1 MIEQPLSIKKQKPK
15 YHSMDY
21 DFLRDLGIRCVQ
33 QLSGSIWTDYND
45 HDPGVTI
52 LEQLCFAITDL
63 GFRTDFTMQ
72 DLLNAK
78 TVKGKNQPSNTFF
91 DASEI
96 LPTNPLTIDDYRI
109 LIIDR
114 VPYVKNAWFEPIRDN
129 YLGIQG
135 LYKVLLQIDESA
147 QTPELIAQIKN
158 EVLEVFSA
166 HRNLGEDIDNI
177 EVLSVDKIVV
187 YADIEISSE
196 AVAEEILANIQFKVN
211 EYLNPSIKFHTV
223 EELVE
228 EGMTIDEIFD
238 GPVPKNGFIKKS
250 DLLPMR
256 QEIYASKIIE
266 IITSIEGVRRI
277 SFFSVE
283 KNDLAIEGDDIII
296 DKGFYPVL
304 DMDTLDPRFN
314 SSNYPIQ
321 FYRGALNYDLDLQT
335 ANQLLYSQ
343 FARYKKGYEQKK
355 LYNPRAYPSVLKR
368 EDIMQYYSIQHTF
381 PLTYGLNPMGLPD
394 NPNPPRERIA
404 AIRQLRAYLLPFEQ
418 IMANYL
424 AQLGNIKKLFSI
436 DMEIDRTYYSQAPT
450 DIPNYWEIFKTSSAT
465 FTDLTVTN
473 TDSTTFEEYQKRV
486 ADEFAQKIEEVCRR
500 FDPFIDRRNRFLDHL
515 LARFSEQYSTDFL
528 LKVSS
533 SYMPLYEAD
542 KTEKELINAKI
553 RYLRNY
559 VDISRNRGQ
568 AFNYFEYDESQWNVS
583 GLEKRVSLL
592 LNILQD
598 NKESL
603 LRIFDKGI
611 PQANLPAFA
620 EVIQFIDIDAH
631 PEGIIK
637 EGTLEF
643 EILNDEYANEEEKQ
657 VRSRAESLERLGI
670 VEDELKEEPVEFD
683 FLQDHELPQDTY
695 SGDDN
700 FTAPLA
706 KDAALLFEQYFYFR
720 ASSRSELLI
729 EILGRGVLATNYF
742 ILPDMYDNNIY
753 HIYYRGNKAIGPYK
767 IRTAS
772 SYAQADQLLKM
783 LINYLHAINKYTEG
797 FHVVEHVLLRP
808 QAKDQHYFEL
818 LNDRDEVILMSYT
831 LGEQNEQRYL
841 SEDVPV
847 MGGLK
852 ENYEIIPYYGEE
864 EPQRVLK
871 KSAQRDM
878 PKAEDETWE
887 EDKLYDDDTQAF
899 LDKLNSL
906 TQEETP
912 QEVEAIPQ
920 EAAKQILEYHV
931 VLKDTYGRYIAR
943 AARGFETQ
951 QEAKEYILDVVD
963 YITSFT
969 KGNIS
974 IFDRINY
981 KVEHRIQATVEPD
994 FYSQEIS
1001 IVMPNWTTRFQ
1012 NADFRYL
1019 LKNTMAVNCP
1029 VHLHVH
1035 FFWIGVEEMEDFER
1049 VYNAWL
1055 YERMAVSPRQPHLD
1069 QKAVVLTEL
1078 LGAYFRITQ
1087 EKRTKKRYNTQNQ
1100 NTIA

>member
-21 DFLRDLGIRCVQ
+21 EFLRDMGIKCVQ
-33 QLSGSIWTDYND
+33 QLSGSIWTDFNV

-78 TVKGKNQPSNTFF
+78 TLKGKNQPTNTFF

-96 LPTNPLTIDDYRI
+96 LPNNPLTIDDYRI

-114 VPYVKNAWFEPIRDN
+114 VANVKNAWFEPIRDN
-129 YLGIQG
+129 YLGVQG
-135 LYKVLLQIDESA
+135 LYKVMLQIDESA
-147 QTPELIAQIKN
+147 QTPEAIRKIKN
-158 EVLEVFSA
+158 EVLEVFSE

-177 EVLSVDKIVV
+177 EVLDIDKIVV

-211 EYLNPSIKFHTV
+211 EYLNPTIKFHTV
-223 EELVE
+223 EELME

-238 GPVPKNGFIKKS
+238 GPVPKNGFIKKT

-256 QEIYASKIIE
+256 QEIYSSKIIE

-355 LYNPRAYPSVLKR
+355 LYNPKEYPSILKR
-368 EDIMQYYSIQHTF
+368 EDILYYYSIQHSF

-424 AQLGNIKKLFSI
+424 AQLANIKQLFSI
-436 DMEIDRTYYSQAPT
+436 DIEVDKTYYSQAPT
-450 DIPNYWEIFKTSSAT
+450 DIPNYWEIFKTSSDS
-465 FTDLTVTN
+465 FTDLTSTN
-473 TDSTTFEEYQKRV
+473 TFSDTFEEYQNRV
-486 ADEFAQKIEEVCRR
+486 AEEFAKKVEELSKR

-533 SYMPLYEAD
+533 SYMPLYEAEQ
-542 KTEKELINAKI
+542 TERELINAKI

-568 AFNYFEYDESQWNVS
+568 AFNYFEYDESSWNVS
-583 GLEKRVSLL
+583 GLEKRASLL
-592 LNILQD
+592 LNIQQD

-603 LRIFDKGI
+603 LRIFEKGI
-611 PQANLPAFA
+611 PQSNIPKFSDLI
-620 EVIQFIDIDAH
+620 EFIDIDAF

-637 EGTLEF
+637 EGSIEYDMIH
-643 EILNDEYANEEEKQ
+643 EVYDENTVEPL
-657 VRSRAESLERLGI
+657 RSRAESLERLGI
-670 VEDELKEEPVEFD
+670 VEDELKDDDEALSFD

-695 SGDDN
+695 AGDDN

-706 KDAALLFEQYFYFR
+706 KDADLFFDQKFYFR
-720 ASSRSELLI
+720 AASRSELLI
-729 EILGRGVLATNYF
+729 EILNNGILAANYF
-742 ILPDMYDNNIY
+742 ILVDVMDDSIY
-753 HIYYRGNKAIGPYK
+753 HIYYRGNKAIGPYR
-767 IRTAS
+767 IRTAQ
-772 SYAQADQLLKM
+772 SYAEADALLKQLITYLH
-783 LINYLHAINKYTEG
+783 LINKHSEG

-808 QAKDQHYFEL
+808 QAKDQHYFQL
-818 LNDRDEVILMSYT
+818 VNDRDEVILTSYT

-841 SEDVPV
+841 SEDIPAV
-847 MGGLK
+847 GAIK
-852 ENYEIIPYYGEE
+852 ENFEIVPFYGEV

-871 KSAQRDM
+871 KANKN
-878 PKAEDETWE
+878 KAKEIE
-887 EDKLYDDDTQAF
+887 EDTYSEDPIFDEETQSF
-899 LDKLNSL
+899 LDKLNAV
-906 TQEETP
+906 EEEP
-912 QEVEAIPQ
+912 KEEEVEEKPTTNLPTEPI
-920 EAAKQILEYHV
+920 EYHV
-931 VLKDTYGRYIAR
+931 LLKDTYGRYIAR
-943 AARGFETQ
+943 APYGFATQ
-951 QEAKEYILDVVD
+951 EKAKDFIFDVVD
-963 YITSFT
+963 YISSFN

-974 IFDRINY
+974 IFDKINY
-981 KVEHRIQATVEPD
+981 KVEHRIQATVEPE

-1019 LKNTMAVNCP
+1019 VKNTIAVNCP

-1055 YERMAVSPRQPHLD
+1055 YERIAIEPRQPHLD

-1078 LGAYFRITQ
+1078 LGAYMRITE
-1087 EKRTKKRYNTQNQ
+1087 EKRTKKKNNF
-1100 NTIA
+1100 ALG